1 MMQNQPETISPQPTL
16 TIVKR
21 LDDCWARYRAE
32 LKRVRS
38 EFAEEYVHDLRVA
51 IRRLIAVVDMG
62 RVVTGQKKIK
72 KSQSLL
78 KSHLDA
84 FDHLRDTQ
92 VQLVIAEEIQSELPE
107 IAVYIARLRERE
119 KKQSQHLEKRIKD
132 FHSSRVSHQVA
143 RLTDVLLAQNTPE
156 AQTAIWAAVDAAY
169 ARVVQRQRAVL
180 PEDTTTI
187 HRMRLAFKKFRYR
200 VELVYDL
207 LPNAP
212 EDLLR
217 RLHDYQSAMG
227 EIQDAEVGLQMLNE
241 FMIRSHAEIPSVH
254 ARFVEMHQA
263 RIAAFLEQANDL
275 QGFWRETP
283 EQPFPWEI

>member
-1 MMQNQPETISPQPTL
+1 MQNQPETLSPQPIL
-16 TIVKR
+16 TIVKQ

-51 IRRLIAVVDMG
+51 IRRLIAAIDMG

-84 FDHLRDTQ
+84 FDNLRDTQ

-107 IAVYIARLRERE
+107 IAVYISRLRERE

-132 FHSSRVSHQVA
+132 FHSAGLSHQVA
-143 RLTDVLLAQNTPE
+143 RLTDALLAQNTPE

-169 ARVVQRQRAVL
+169 ARVAQRQHAIL
-180 PEDTTTI
+180 PEDTITI
-187 HRMRLAFKKFRYR
+187 HHMRLAFKKFRYR
-200 VELVYDL
+200 VELVYTL

-241 FMIRSHAEIPSVH
+241 FMIRSHAAIPTVH
-254 ARFVEMHQA
+254 ARFIEMHQA
-263 RIAAFLEQANDL
+263 RIAAFLEQANEL
-275 QGFWRETP
+275 QSFWRETP
-283 EQPFPWEI
+283 EQPFPWKI